1 MLAKVSRIQNSIEDP
16 LVYLFPSESGERDC
30 LLPQILG
37 SSPFKVLKKFPDD
50 HLLPAVLHSLISR
63 HLLFLPLRT
72 VEKDFADWGFLILL
86 LDLRFLNAW
95 DVYFRSTLLVL
106 E

>member
-1 MLAKVSRIQNSIEDP
+1 MLGGGAFKVSEH
-16 LVYLFPSESGERDC
+16 L
-30 LLPQILG
+30 
-37 SSPFKVLKKFPDD
+37 PDD

-95 DVYFRSTLLVL
+95 DIYFRSTLLVL

>member
-1 MLAKVSRIQNSIEDP
+1 MLLAKVSRIQNSIEDP

-50 HLLPAVLHSLISR
+50 HLLPTKFHFLGVDL
-63 HLLFLPLRT
+63 LLFL
-72 VEKDFADWGFLILL
+72 LL
-86 LDLRFLNAW
+86 FG
-95 DVYFRSTLLVL
+95 LVQ
-106 E
+106 